1 MKQIAYIIPSLLQ
14 GGLENHASVL
24 INEIA
29 KDKNLKVTVLCCYNN
44 PIFYQLH
51 PSVTLIVPPFER
63 KERSALVYYLK
74 VFIFLRKN
82 LLSIKPDTVISF
94 GDYINF
100 IRIMVAKSLSL
111 PIFVQ
116 DGASPATKFSRIVKF
131 FRRITYPRAK
141 GIIVQT
147 QRAQKI
153 TENLVKNGVPVK
165 INVNPLRELKINS
178 VAKEKVIL
186 CVARHYHVKG
196 IDRMLEAFVGIE
208 NRDWR
213 LEIAGSEGPE
223 TSKLNSLAE
232 RLGISDRVI
241 FLGAIKEIDRVYS
254 RASIFVLPSRS
265 EGLPNALIE
274 AMAHGLPC
282 ISFDINAGPS
292 DLIQNGVNGI
302 LVEDGNIK
310 ELTEQINRLIVHE
323 NLRNTLGSNAVSI
336 RKKHEVSNVCNDLL
350 DFVFRY

>member
-29 KDKNLKVTVLCCYNN
+29 KDKNIKVTVLCYYNN

-51 PSVTLIVPPFER
+51 PSVTLIVPTFER
-63 KERSALVYYLK
+63 KGRSILCYYLMAF
-74 VFIFLRKN
+74 VFLRKN
-82 LLSIKPDTVISF
+82 LRAIKPDTVISF

-100 IRIMVAKSLSL
+100 ISIMVAKTLRL

-116 DGASPATKFSRIVKF
+116 DGASPATEFSRTVKF
-131 FRRITYPRAK
+131 FRKITYPMSK

-153 TENLVKNGVPVK
+153 LQNLVENKVPVE
-165 INVNPLRELKINS
+165 IVVNPLRELKLNS
-178 VAKEKVIL
+178 VAKEKIIL

-196 IDRMLEAFVGIE
+196 IDRMLEAFAKIE
-208 NRDWR
+208 HRDWR

-223 TSKLNSLAE
+223 TPKLISLGE
-232 RLGISDRVI
+232 RLGISDRI
-241 FLGAIKEIDRVYS
+241 NFLGAIKEIDIVYN

-292 DLIQNGVNGI
+292 DLIQNNVNGI
-302 LVEDGNIK
+302 LIEDGNIK
-310 ELTEQINRLIVHE
+310 ELTEQINRLIEQE
-323 NLRNTLGSNAVSI
+323 NLRNTLGANAISV
-336 RKKHEVSNVCNDLL
+336 RQKHEVRKVCSDLL
-350 DFVFRY
+350 DFVFNY